1 MKIKKII
8 YREKANI
15 FGYCQQHEDYYM
27 LMTFFQKWEIDQLVA
42 PFAINL
48 SKCTRLG
55 KILNLIMSGFA
66 NEEMSCYS
74 DSDYCW

>member
-27 LMTFFQKWEIDQLVA
+27 LMTFFQK
-42 PFAINL
+42 
-48 SKCTRLG
+48 
-55 KILNLIMSGFA
+55 
-66 NEEMSCYS
+66 
-74 DSDYCW
+74 